1 MSNPIMAAIQQI
13 CDEKGLK
20 KEQVIET
27 IQAALAAA
35 YRKDFG
41 NREQNIKVKFDPETG
56 QARVFDEK
64 TVVEDMDLEEIERQR
79 QELYA
84 QREEWRQRKK
94 KAEDA
99 GEEFTELD
107 PMEVAD
113 IKRFNPKTDIMLSE
127 ARKIKPDAEIG
138 DIIVQEL
145 EIPAEFGRVAAQTAK
160 QVIIQKLR
168 EIERETVFEEYKTK
182 EHELVNGIIQ
192 RVEGRMV
199 YVDLGKVLAV
209 MPPEEQVPG
218 EPYRPGSKYKV
229 YIVSVERGSKGPEIV
244 VSRSHPEVLAKMFTL
259 EVPEIAVG
267 TVEIKAIAREAGS
280 RSKIAVVANQENI
293 DPIGSCVGQRG
304 TRVQTIINELGGEK
318 IDIIEWSEDPA
329 QFIAN
334 ALSPAQVLAV
344 EIDEKEKKA
353 VATVKEDQLSL
364 AIGKAGQNVRLAAKL
379 TGWKIDI
386 ASEQGKIVEATSTKG
401 KDKEQKDEQIVEDS
415 QTTELSAS
423 EDKVEEG
430 ERKGKDEIVDSKG
443 GLEQN
448 QNKEEK

>member
-41 NREQNIKVKFDPETG
+41 NKEQNIKVQFDPESG
-56 QARVFDEK
+56 QMRVFDEK
-64 TVVEDMDLEEIERQR
+64 TVVEDMDLEEIEKQK

-84 QREEWRQRKK
+84 QREEWLERKK
-94 KAEDA
+94 KAEEA

-113 IKRFNPKTDIMLSE
+113 IKRFNPKTDIMLSD
-127 ARKIKPDAEIG
+127 ARQIKPDAEVG

-145 EIPAEFGRVAAQTAK
+145 EIPDEFGRVAAQTAK

-168 EIERETVFEEYKTK
+168 EIERESIYEEYKAK
-182 EHELVNGIIQ
+182 EHELVNGVVQ

-199 YVDLGKVLAV
+199 YIDLGKTLAV

-218 EPYRPGSKYKV
+218 EFYRPGNKIKV
-229 YIVSVERGSKGPEIV
+229 FIVSVEKGNKGPEIIA
-244 VSRSHPEVLAKMFTL
+244 SRSHPEMLAKMFAL
-259 EVPEIAVG
+259 EVPEIAAG

-329 QFIAN
+329 EFIAN

-344 EIDEKEKKA
+344 EINEKEKKA
-353 VATVKEDQLSL
+353 VVTVKEDQLSL
-364 AIGKAGQNVRLAAKL
+364 AIGKSGQNVRLAAKL

-386 ASEQGKIVEATSTKG
+386 ASEQGT
-401 KDKEQKDEQIVEDS
+401 
-415 QTTELSAS
+415 
-423 EDKVEEG
+423 
-430 ERKGKDEIVDSKG
+430 IVDPSA
-443 GLEQN
+443 LESDKAATDKADETEADETSNLENESSDSNGQTDNNQN
-448 QNKEEK
+448 QDNKDNN

>member
-41 NREQNIKVKFDPETG
+41 NKEQNIKVKFDPESG
-56 QARVFDEK
+56 QMRVFDEK
-64 TVVEDMDLEEIERQR
+64 TVVEDMDLEEIEKQK
-79 QELYA
+79 QQLYA
-84 QREEWRQRKK
+84 QREEWLQRKK
-94 KAEDA
+94 KAEEA

-127 ARKIKPDAEIG
+127 ARKIKPDAEVG

-145 EIPAEFGRVAAQTAK
+145 EIPDEFGRVAAQTAK

-168 EIERETVFEEYKTK
+168 EIERESIYEEYKAK
-182 EHELVNGIIQ
+182 EHELVNGVVQ

-199 YVDLGKVLAV
+199 YIDLGKALAV

-218 EPYRPGSKYKV
+218 EFYRPGNKIKV
-229 YIVSVERGSKGPEIV
+229 FIVSVEKGNKGPEIIA
-244 VSRSHPEVLAKMFTL
+244 SRSHPEMLAKMFAL
-259 EVPEIAVG
+259 EVPEIAAG

-329 QFIAN
+329 EFIAN

-344 EIDEKEKKA
+344 EINEKEKKA
-353 VATVKEDQLSL
+353 VVTVKEDQLSL
-364 AIGKAGQNVRLAAKL
+364 AIGKSGQNVRLAAKL

-386 ASEQGKIVEATSTKG
+386 ASEQGT
-401 KDKEQKDEQIVEDS
+401 
-415 QTTELSAS
+415 
-423 EDKVEEG
+423 
-430 ERKGKDEIVDSKG
+430 IVDPNSLSDNQTDQATDEEAEVSATDQSG
-443 GLEQN
+443 DDNNTQDDNSQENSNQN
-448 QNKEEK
+448 QDSSQDKKN